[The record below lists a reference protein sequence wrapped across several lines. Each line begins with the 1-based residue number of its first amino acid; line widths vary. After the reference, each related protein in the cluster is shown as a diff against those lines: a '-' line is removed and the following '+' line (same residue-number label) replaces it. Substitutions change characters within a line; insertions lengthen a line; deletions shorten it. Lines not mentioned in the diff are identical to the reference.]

1 MSLTRS
7 TPGIPAALRTVGT
20 GPYTTIRKRSCNRLA
35 KHTEL
40 SSNGAVCV
48 GIACAV
54 GAAFANGALC
64 LLDARA
70 GAVTGAWYAHD
81 EPLTVAQALGE
92 WGCLTAARDRTMALW
107 DVRALSGSKLQ
118 PVQTFHGHKD
128 PVRLELSSL
137 SPISLYT
144 PLHTATRL

>member
-1 MSLTRS
+1 M
-7 TPGIPAALRTVGT
+7 
-20 GPYTTIRKRSCNRLA
+20 
-35 KHTEL
+35 HT
-40 SSNGAVCV
+40 
-48 GIACAV
+48 V

-118 PVQTFHGHKD
+118 AVQTFHGHKD
-128 PVRLELSSL
+128 AVRLSL
-137 SPISLYT
+137 FPLPLHPSTSLY
-144 PLHTATRL
+144 PLYCPMESLRRELKPLYV

>member
-1 MSLTRS
+1 VCLGVTR
-7 TPGIPAALRTVGT
+7 P
-20 GPYTTIRKRSCNRLA
+20 
-35 KHTEL
+35 
-40 SSNGAVCV
+40 
-48 GIACAV
+48 V

-118 PVQTFHGHKD
+118 PVQTFHGHKET
-128 PVRLELSSL
+128 VRLETFPFL
-137 SPISLYT
+137 SLYT
-144 PLHTATRL
+144 SLRASSPCATEGVSTQRAPKPL